1 MKYFVEATANS
12 TRTTTPAFKKNLNDD
27 NASIK
32 TAGGGYRRRQVS
44 SLSSAKVTSA
54 RNRSNSNI
62 NIRLSSLAD
71 TSQTR
76 LDDARER
83 LMESLLLY
91 CFKFL
96 PHKLN
101 QSGGDDQK

>member
-1 MKYFVEATANS
+1 MKYFAETTANS

-44 SLSSAKVTSA
+44 SLSSAKATSA

-83 LMESLLLY
+83 LMECLLLY